1 MKRLIS
7 SALLAVVLTCAL
19 VPSVALADDQG
30 YLGRVTADDTLNLR
44 AEPNTESKVL
54 EKIEGGTT
62 LVILDSVG
70 SFFKVSYGGD
80 IGYLSDEFTVKL
92 DHWVGVCT
100 ADDVNLRKGA
110 GTSYKVIDTLD
121 KGDKVFVYS
130 EVGDYFLVVRGT
142 TKCYIAKEYIKKEA
156 TSSKSTS
163 TKSSESSQESSRE
176 SDSTKYHV
184 EVEREFSEEELYMAA
199 QLIYSE
205 GNYQSEE
212 SFQAMATVVYNR
224 VVSPKFPDSIAEVT
238 FQENQ
243 FSYPD
248 RDPAKFLKLKPSKKA
263 QEAVYKVFVE
273 GKLTLPPEIMYF
285 KSAKLSKDWGS
296 SREYYTTIGGNMY
309 YS

>member
-7 SALLAVVLTCAL
+7 SALLAAVLSCAL
-19 VPSVALADDQG
+19 APTAALASDQG

-44 AEPNTESKVL
+44 AEPNTDSKVL
-54 EKIEGGTT
+54 DKIEGGTT

-80 IGYLSDEFTVKL
+80 IGYLSDEYTVKL
-92 DHWVGVCT
+92 DHWIGVCT

-110 GTSYKVIDTLD
+110 DTSYEVIDTID
-121 KGDKVFVYS
+121 EGDKVYVYS

-142 TKCYIAKEYIKKEA
+142 TKCYVAKEYIKKYK
-156 TSSKSTS
+156 SSS
-163 TKSSESSQESSRE
+163 TKSSTAKSAAEHDD
-176 SDSTKYHV
+176 SDSEKYYV
-184 EVEREFSEEELYMAA
+184 EVTREFTEEELYMAA

-205 GNYQSEE
+205 GNHQSEE

-224 VVSPKFPDSIAEVT
+224 VVSKKFPDTIAEVT
-238 FQENQ
+238 FQKNQ

-248 RDPAKFLKLKPSKKA
+248 RDPAKFLKLQPSEKA
-263 QEAVYKVFVE
+263 QDAIYKVFVE

-285 KSAKLSKDWGS
+285 KSSKLSKDWGS
-296 SREYYTTIGGNMY
+296 SREYYATIGGNMY